1 MLRELGRCRSR
12 TPVQRRS
19 SLRRFFGGLGVVI
32 LGACG
37 LYYSWSERIGDGS
50 RLPSS
55 NSVELRIT
63 SGDVT
68 VVGSTAPDFRVSFD
82 GHPAGSAK
90 DTPVS
95 IDRNRQPVLIE
106 ISKLPQGVRALVEIP
121 ERSHLAVR
129 MGAGELS
136 IHGMRSDLYAVLRA
150 GKLLI
155 DVGEPSDY
163 RAARGS
169 VLAGALHAPAFSADK
184 GGMFPAS
191 SIPRDRDS
199 SSWTPTS
206 RRASSCCNRHP
217 RRGRRRLGGDLR
229 LAFRPPHRLALGGAD
244 PPVARERVAL
254 VLEADGASATSSRG
268 RCGGSS
274 PRRGGSRSRGCA
286 GAPSG
291 SGASSSS
298 ARRASAGTRSPPV
311 ARCSLRTT
319 AVVPS

>member
-1 MLRELGRCRSR
+1 M
-12 TPVQRRS
+12 
-19 SLRRFFGGLGVVI
+19 

-37 LYYSWSERIGDGS
+37 VYYSWSERIGDGR

-68 VVGSTAPDFRVSFD
+68 VVGSTGSDFRVSFD

-90 DTPVS
+90 DAPVS

-136 IHGMRSDLYAVLRA
+136 IHGMRGDLYAVLRA

-155 DVGEPSDY
+155 DVGGRSDY
-163 RAARGS
+163 HTARGS

-184 GGMFPAS
+184 GGMFRFVGSQGSGQLELDAHVTSGELVLQDRSGSAGQRRPSTLALAA
-191 SIPRDRDS
+191 DRD
-199 SSWTPTS
+199 
-206 RRASSCCNRHP
+206 
-217 RRGRRRLGGDLR
+217 
-229 LAFRPPHRLALGGAD
+229 
-244 PPVARERVAL
+244 
-254 VLEADGASATSSRG
+254 
-268 RCGGSS
+268 
-274 PRRGGSRSRGCA
+274 
-286 GAPSG
+286 
-291 SGASSSS
+291 
-298 ARRASAGTRSPPV
+298 
-311 ARCSLRTT
+311 
-319 AVVPS
+319 